1 VAGSLNGSAYLSTA
15 EREPTDFFIELHTLR
30 DDVDLEGE
38 GDGGSYSR
46 GAWGQVSG
54 PQRRLSPIPEQSPLP
69 ARTPTNGHCS
79 NAAEQQQPNQHTAS
93 NHSNNSSNTNST
105 TTTNNNYNGG
115 TLLRPSRI
123 NGNNVGTLVR
133 QLFVMSRSMDSFDDD
148 DINDALK
155 VDEADHFDVEADV
168 HVSKIKLTKCLY
180 KAARGE

>member
-1 VAGSLNGSAYLSTA
+1 MAGSLNGSAYLSTA

-30 DDVDLEGE
+30 GDVVLEGE

-46 GAWGQVSG
+46 GAWGQGSG
-54 PQRRLSPIPEQSPLP
+54 SQRRLSPIPEQSPLP

-79 NAAEQQQPNQHTAS
+79 NAAEQQQSNQHTAS
-93 NHSNNSSNTNST
+93 NHSNNNSNNNST
-105 TTTNNNYNGG
+105 TNNINNNSNGG
-115 TLLRPSRI
+115 TLPRPSRI

-168 HVSKIKLTKCLY
+168 HVS
-180 KAARGE
+180 